1 MTFKVIFKAVSSE
14 EMQGL
19 SLGGSWTSYPPPA
32 GSLREPLPGLR
43 GLNGRRLRGVSLLIL
58 LIEVV

>member
-19 SLGGSWTSYPPPA
+19 SLGGSWTPHSPR
-32 GSLREPLPGLR
+32 GSLREPLAGLR
-43 GLNGRRLRGVSLLIL
+43 GLNGRRLREVSLLIL

>member
-19 SLGGSWTSYPPPA
+19 SLGGSWTSYPP
-32 GSLREPLPGLR
+32 
-43 GLNGRRLRGVSLLIL
+43 LRGVSGSLCRAYGGLMGGDSGESL
-58 LIEVV
+58 YLFY

>member
-19 SLGGSWTSYPPPA
+19 SLGGLLDFPPA

>member
-19 SLGGSWTSYPPPA
+19 SLGGALGLPTPPPRGESQGAFA
-32 GSLREPLPGLR
+32 GLTGA
-43 GLNGRRLRGVSLLIL
+43 
-58 LIEVV
+58 

>member
-19 SLGGSWTSYPPPA
+19 SLGGLLDFLPPPCGESQGAFA
-32 GSLREPLPGLR
+32 GLTGA
-43 GLNGRRLRGVSLLIL
+43 
-58 LIEVV
+58 

>member
-19 SLGGSWTSYPPPA
+19 SLGGALGLPTPPCGESQGAFA
-32 GSLREPLPGLR
+32 GLTGA
-43 GLNGRRLRGVSLLIL
+43 
-58 LIEVV
+58 

>member
-19 SLGGSWTSYPPPA
+19 SLGALGLPTPP
-32 GSLREPLPGLR
+32 
-43 GLNGRRLRGVSLLIL
+43 LRGVSGSLCRAYGGLMGGDSGESL
-58 LIEVV
+58 YLFY